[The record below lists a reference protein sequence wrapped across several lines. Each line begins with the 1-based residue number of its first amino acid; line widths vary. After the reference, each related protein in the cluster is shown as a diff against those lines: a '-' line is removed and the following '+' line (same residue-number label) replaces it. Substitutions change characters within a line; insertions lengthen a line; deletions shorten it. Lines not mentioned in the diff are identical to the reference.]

1 MQNDDLLTSSSP
13 VDKPVSERFVL
24 SGLWA
29 STMFCY
35 IYADFFGLFRRGR
48 MASMNEGMILPL
60 GEATPTVLLAVSV
73 MMAIPSLMVALTLI
87 LPARVARWS
96 NIVFG
101 LAFTFIQGATMVG
114 GAPPYYLF
122 FGTIEMLMTL
132 SIVWTAW
139 RWSRPEGIR
148 R

>member
-1 MQNDDLLTSSSP
+1 MQNDDLLTSSRP

-87 LPARVARWS
+87 LPAR
-96 NIVFG
+96 
-101 LAFTFIQGATMVG
+101 
-114 GAPPYYLF
+114 
-122 FGTIEMLMTL
+122 TIEMLMTL

>member
-1 MQNDDLLTSSSP
+1 MQNEDLLTNNKP
-13 VDKPVSERFVL
+13 ADGPVSERFVL

-29 STMFCY
+29 STIFCY
-35 IYADFFGLFRRGR
+35 IYADFFGLFRKGR

-60 GEATPTVLLAVSV
+60 GEATPMVLLAVSV
-73 MMAIPSLMVALTLI
+73 MMAIPSLMVVLSLI
-87 LPARVARWS
+87 LPARFARWS

-101 LAFTFIQGATMVG
+101 LAFTFIQGATMIG
-114 GAPPYYLF
+114 GAPPFYLF

-139 RWSRPEGIR
+139 RWSRTKRTGK
-148 R
+148 

>member
-1 MQNDDLLTSSSP
+1 
-13 VDKPVSERFVL
+13 
-24 SGLWA
+24 
-29 STMFCY
+29 
-35 IYADFFGLFRRGR
+35 

-87 LPARVARWS
+87 LPTRVARWS
-96 NIVFG
+96 NILFG

-114 GAPPYYLF
+114 GTPPYYLF

-148 R
+148 